1 MYSLPFGN
9 IFFRVCAYIC
19 QVYLGGC
26 KNENFSI
33 EFYILYFLL
42 QKIWKNA
49 FYILFYFMFTL
60 HTFIQ
65 VEFQYP
71 VKAKEEVFL
80 ILTGI

>member
-1 MYSLPFGN
+1 M
-9 IFFRVCAYIC
+9 
-19 QVYLGGC
+19 
-26 KNENFSI
+26 NFSI

-60 HTFIQ
+60 HAFIQ